1 LITVIHTLYEYA
13 KKSCS
18 RNRAAGG
25 FVAPVAGK
33 AIERWLGKK
42 TCKRR
47 HAMESSQQ
55 HSNLTKVLGVGLPGP
70 LVMVLAVASHFGY
83 GGFWGAVLA
92 TLTRPAT
99 IWKGLGLGV
108 FLPCRRSIVD
118 W

>member
-1 LITVIHTLYEYA
+1 
-13 KKSCS
+13 
-18 RNRAAGG
+18 
-25 FVAPVAGK
+25 
-33 AIERWLGKK
+33 
-42 TCKRR
+42 
-47 HAMESSQQ
+47 MESSQQ
-55 HSNLTKVLGVGLPGP
+55 HSNLTKVLGVGFPGP

-92 TLTRPAT
+92 ALTRPAT